1 MNKLREAKIKRKTK
15 EVEISGSLK
24 LDGEGKSEIETGIK
38 FFNHLLDTIV
48 KHSMIDLT
56 IKASG
61 DLKHHLIEE
70 AGVAI
75 GAAILEALGEK
86 KGIKRFGYAY
96 IVMDE
101 ALARTVIDLSG
112 RPYAK
117 INLKLYQEEIE
128 DAKAEDIVHF
138 FSSLAQASK
147 ATLHMKVVYGVNA
160 HHKVEAAAKSFAL
173 ALKNAISIDEK
184 LKGKIPS
191 VKEAL

>member
-1 MNKLREAKIKRKTK
+1 MREAKIKRKTK
-15 EVEISGSLK
+15 EVEISGIIN
-24 LDGEGKSEIETGIK
+24 LDGEGKSEVETGIK
-38 FFNHLLDTIV
+38 FFNHILTTIV

-61 DLKHHLIEE
+61 DLAHHLIEDV
-70 AGVAI
+70 GIAI
-75 GAAILEALGEK
+75 GSAILEALGEK

-96 IVMDE
+96 IPMDE

-117 INLKLYQEEIE
+117 INLNISQEKIE
-128 DAKAEDIVHF
+128 DAKTEDIIHF

-147 ATLHMKVVYGVNA
+147 STLHIKVIYGVNA
-160 HHKVEAAAKSFAL
+160 HHKVEAVAKSFAL
-173 ALKNAISIDEK
+173 ALKEAISIDEK

>member
-1 MNKLREAKIKRKTK
+1 MREAKIKRKTK
-15 EVEISGSLK
+15 EVEISGIIN
-24 LDGEGKSEIETGIK
+24 LDGEGKSEVETGIK
-38 FFNHLLDTIV
+38 FFNHILTTIV

-61 DLKHHLIEE
+61 DLAHHLIEDV
-70 AGVAI
+70 GIAI
-75 GAAILEALGEK
+75 GSAILEALGEK

-96 IVMDE
+96 IPMDE

-117 INLKLYQEEIE
+117 INLNISQEKIE
-128 DAKAEDIVHF
+128 DAKTEDIIHF

-147 ATLHMKVVYGVNA
+147 STLHIKVIYGVNA

-173 ALKNAISIDEK
+173 ALKEAISIDEK

>member
-1 MNKLREAKIKRKTK
+1 MREAKIKRKTK
-15 EVEISGSLK
+15 EVEVLGKLN
-24 LDGEGKSEIETGIK
+24 LDGEGKTEVETGIK
-38 FFNHLLDTIV
+38 FLNHILDTIV
-48 KHSMIDLT
+48 KYSMIDLT

-61 DLKHHLIEE
+61 DLKHHLIEDV
-70 AGVAI
+70 GIAI
-75 GAAILEALGEK
+75 GSAILEALGEK

-96 IVMDE
+96 AAMDE

-117 INLKLYQEEIE
+117 INLKVYQEEIE
-128 DAKAEDIVHF
+128 DVKAEDVIHF

-147 ATLHMKVVYGVNA
+147 STLHIKVFYGVNA
-160 HHKVEAAAKSFAL
+160 HHKIEATAKSFAL

>member
-1 MNKLREAKIKRKTK
+1 MREAKIKRKTK
-15 EVEISGSLK
+15 EVEVLGKLN

-38 FFNHLLDTIV
+38 FFNHILDTIV

-61 DLKHHLIEE
+61 DLQHHLIEDV
-70 AGVAI
+70 GIAI
-75 GAAILEALGEK
+75 GEAILEALGEK

-96 IVMDE
+96 IAMDE

-117 INLKLYQEEIE
+117 INLNISQEEIE
-128 DAKAEDIVHF
+128 DAKTEDIIHF

-147 ATLHMKVVYGVNA
+147 STLHIKVIYGFNA

-173 ALKNAISIDEK
+173 ALKEAISIEEK
-184 LKGKIPS
+184 LSGKIPS

>member
-1 MNKLREAKIKRKTK
+1 LREAKIKRKTK
-15 EVEISGSLK
+15 EVEISGIIN
-24 LDGEGKSEIETGIK
+24 LDGEGKSEVETGIK
-38 FFNHLLDTIV
+38 FFNHILTTIV

-61 DLKHHLIEE
+61 DLAHHLIEDV
-70 AGVAI
+70 GIAI
-75 GAAILEALGEK
+75 GSAILEALGEK

-96 IVMDE
+96 IPMDE

-117 INLKLYQEEIE
+117 INLNISQEKIE
-128 DAKAEDIVHF
+128 DVKTEDIIHF

-147 ATLHMKVVYGVNA
+147 STLHIKVIYGVNA

-173 ALKNAISIDEK
+173 ALKEAISIDEK

>member
-1 MNKLREAKIKRKTK
+1 LREAKIKRKTK
-15 EVEISGSLK
+15 EVEISGIIN
-24 LDGEGKSEIETGIK
+24 LDGEGKSEVETGIK
-38 FFNHLLDTIV
+38 FFNHILTTIV

-61 DLKHHLIEE
+61 DLAHHLIEDV
-70 AGVAI
+70 GIAI
-75 GAAILEALGEK
+75 GSAILEALGEK

-96 IVMDE
+96 IPMDE

-117 INLKLYQEEIE
+117 INLNISQEKIE
-128 DAKAEDIVHF
+128 DAKTEDIIHF
-138 FSSLAQASK
+138 FSSLAQALKS
-147 ATLHMKVVYGVNA
+147 TLHIKVIYGVNA

-173 ALKNAISIDEK
+173 ALKEAISIDEK

>member
-1 MNKLREAKIKRKTK
+1 MREAKIKRKTK
-15 EVEISGSLK
+15 EVEISGIIN
-24 LDGEGKSEIETGIK
+24 LDGEGKSEVETGIK
-38 FFNHLLDTIV
+38 FFNHILTTIV

-61 DLKHHLIEE
+61 DLAHHLIEDV
-70 AGVAI
+70 GIAI
-75 GAAILEALGEK
+75 GSAILEALGEK

-96 IVMDE
+96 IPMDE

-117 INLKLYQEEIE
+117 INLNISQEKIE
-128 DAKAEDIVHF
+128 DAKTEDIIHF

-147 ATLHMKVVYGVNA
+147 STLHIKVIYGVNA

-173 ALKNAISIDEK
+173 ALKEAISLDEK

>member
-1 MNKLREAKIKRKTK
+1 LREAKIKRKTK
-15 EVEISGSLK
+15 EVEISGIIN
-24 LDGEGKSEIETGIK
+24 LDGEGKSEVETGIK
-38 FFNHLLDTIV
+38 FFNHILTTIV

-61 DLKHHLIEE
+61 DLAHHLIEDV
-70 AGVAI
+70 GIAI
-75 GAAILEALGEK
+75 GSAILEALGEK

-96 IVMDE
+96 IPMDE

-117 INLKLYQEEIE
+117 INLNISQEKIE
-128 DAKAEDIVHF
+128 DAKTEDIIHF

-147 ATLHMKVVYGVNA
+147 STLHIKVIYGVNA

-173 ALKNAISIDEK
+173 ALKEAISIDEK

>member
-1 MNKLREAKIKRKTK
+1 L
-15 EVEISGSLK
+15 
-24 LDGEGKSEIETGIK
+24 
-38 FFNHLLDTIV
+38 NHMLDTIV
-48 KHSMIDLT
+48 KYSMIDLT

-61 DLKHHLIEE
+61 DLKHHLIEDV
-70 AGVAI
+70 GIAI
-75 GAAILEALGEK
+75 GSAILEALGEK

-96 IVMDE
+96 AAMDE

-117 INLKLYQEEIE
+117 INLKVYQEEIE
-128 DAKAEDIVHF
+128 DVKAEDVIHF

-147 ATLHMKVVYGVNA
+147 STLHIKVFYGVNA
-160 HHKVEAAAKSFAL
+160 HHKIEATAKSFAL

-184 LKGKIPS
+184 LKGKVPS

>member
-1 MNKLREAKIKRKTK
+1 LREAKIKRKTK
-15 EVEISGSLK
+15 EVEISGIIN
-24 LDGEGKSEIETGIK
+24 LDGEGKSEVETGIK
-38 FFNHLLDTIV
+38 FFNHILTTIV

-61 DLKHHLIEE
+61 DLAHHLIEDV
-70 AGVAI
+70 GIAI
-75 GAAILEALGEK
+75 GSAILEALGEK

-96 IVMDE
+96 IPMDE

-117 INLKLYQEEIE
+117 INLNISQEKIE
-128 DAKAEDIVHF
+128 DAKTEDIIHF

-147 ATLHMKVVYGVNA
+147 STLHIKVIYGVNA
-160 HHKVEAAAKSFAL
+160 HHKVEAVAKSFAL
-173 ALKNAISIDEK
+173 ALKEAISIDEK